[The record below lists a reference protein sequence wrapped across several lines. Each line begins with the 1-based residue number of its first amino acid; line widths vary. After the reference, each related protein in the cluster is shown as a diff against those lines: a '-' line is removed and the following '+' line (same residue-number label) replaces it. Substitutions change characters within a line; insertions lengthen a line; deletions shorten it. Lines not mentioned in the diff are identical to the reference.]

1 MAENE
6 NDTIM
11 FDLYDRLRS
20 APDVSRPSAKKRRR
34 EDKGVEA
41 GRTRKRKK
49 VDNMQ
54 YDAITGGSLTVD
66 GNFLNERSQD
76 LVQPSV
82 DTPLPSFTL
91 APSPPVD
98 VPPPW
103 VPPVMTTGGFNPQD
117 QALKPAPASRF
128 TSGGDP
134 GKKERCAV
142 WHVWSKVYHCALRR
156 YEEG

>member
-1 MAENE
+1 MTENE

-20 APDVSRPSAKKRRR
+20 APDVSRLSAKKRRR

-54 YDAITGGSLTVD
+54 YDAIAGGSLTVD
-66 GNFLNERSQD
+66 VLNEQSPE
-76 LVQPSV
+76 LVRPSV

-103 VPPVMTTGGFNPQD
+103 VRPVMTTGGYNLQD
-117 QALKPAPASRF
+117 QALEPAPASRF

-142 WHVWSKVYHCALRR
+142 WHVWSKVYHCTLRSR